1 VRARI
6 GALIAVIISSLA
18 FATLATPNTSQASSP
33 AALPAQN
40 SAPWTEPVNLSTS
53 GGAIDPIVAVA
64 HSNQYLALW
73 WDQIDGA
80 RFSRGAISN
89 TRALW
94 SAPVALPAING
105 GFDRSNINRP
115 IALPPVEPRLEFG
128 ANGVG
133 YLTYKTALS
142 ELYLSTYVNGAFGP
156 PAVLGRSVLAV
167 NSHIDVSNTLALA
180 YVLTD
185 TRVQPAGLYFAKRGS
200 APVLSVI
207 TTSLYFRTA
216 RAEDVQVSLAG
227 DGKGT
232 QIVTWIQSR
241 DDQARYARSTDG
253 GRTWSAPQPIVP
265 RTAQLGLAARVSV
278 GVIPN
283 GEFMM
288 LWRDA
293 SAPGCG
299 FTQSRSNDAGATW
312 TNPERV
318 LGDVGACPADWRL
331 TPNGK
336 DLWLVGT
343 PPRSVGADASIVLA
357 RWDGQAWASAD
368 ADFGS
373 VDPLTRRSRTLACL
387 RASLGLDQLVL
398 IGCDARR
405 DVFAAV
411 NALPL
416 ADVLPAFASAWSS
429 RGTIALPPGEISAIE
444 TAIGRTGA
452 AYGLVGQISTV
463 GGVPNLLS
471 LTQEQQSAWGASS
484 SALQA
489 VNATT
494 GRDQPVAVTLRDPA
508 FVVDSDRMHVVWRG
522 GASGGVFY
530 SRAFLREAASRD
542 GWTAPVLLPAP
553 GPVGG
558 APALVSDP
566 RDDALHALV
575 PVGYNEGRGVYLV
588 SSFDGG
594 ATWAAPVTVFDAKAA
609 GWSAVDEARLIID
622 PRANTLHAFWQRV
635 NSFDRNAPR
644 ELHYARSDD
653 NGATWTTAVRL
664 ADGPMRGV
672 RIAQDASGAL
682 VVAFA
687 RAAPSNVLETPS
699 AAFVLYSRDGGRN
712 WSRADQVP
720 AFGAISGDVALATTD
735 GGALYL
741 GAIGATDN
749 AESQLQ
755 VAAWQDSRFGQPE
768 TLALRQPAS
777 SANALALAVKPQGA
791 LHALVRLDVLQPDG
805 RTRPELRTWVRAID
819 AAKPAALPGAPSRGQ
834 VTTPTPQPTA
844 TVLVLPTPTPRPVS
858 TAAPAITPVTGPN
871 MQLIYGVAAA
881 VLAILAALVV
891 FTLLRRR

>member
-1 VRARI
+1 MRART
-6 GALIAVIISSLA
+6 GALIAFIINLA
-18 FATLATPNTSQASSP
+18 FATVAAPTVSH
-33 AALPAQN
+33 AALRMQD
-40 SAPWTEPVNLSTS
+40 SAPWTESVNLSTS
-53 GGAIDPIVAVA
+53 GGASDPLVAVTN
-64 HSNQYLALW
+64 SNQYMALW

-80 RFSRGAISN
+80 RFSRGTISD
-89 TRALW
+89 TRAVW
-94 SAPVALPAING
+94 SAPVALPAVNG
-105 GFDRSNINRP
+105 GFDRSNISRP
-115 IALPPVEPRLEFG
+115 IVLPPVEPRLEFG

-133 YLTYKTALS
+133 YLTYRNKLN

-156 PAVLGRSVLAV
+156 PVVLGRGVLAV
-167 NSHIDVSNTLALA
+167 NSRVDVSSTLALA

-185 TRVQPAGLYFAKRGS
+185 TRVQPAGLYFAKRG
-200 APVLSVI
+200 PVPVVSVI

-232 QIVTWIQSR
+232 EIVAWIQSR
-241 DDQARYARSTDG
+241 EDQARYARSTDG
-253 GRTWSAPQPIVP
+253 GRTWSEPLPIVP
-265 RTAQLGLAARVSV
+265 RAAQLGLTAHVSV

-299 FTQSRSNDAGATW
+299 FMQSRSNDAGATW

-318 LGDVGACPADWRL
+318 LGEVGACPADWRL

-343 PPRSVGADASIVLA
+343 PSRSVGADASILLA
-357 RWDGQAWASAD
+357 RWDGEAWASAD
-368 ADFGS
+368 IDFGS
-373 VDPLTRRSRTLACL
+373 ADPLTRRSRTLACL

-411 NALPL
+411 NARPL
-416 ADVLPAFASAWSS
+416 EDVLPAFKSAWIS
-429 RGTIALPPGEISAIE
+429 RGAITLPPGSISAIE
-444 TAIGRTGA
+444 TAVGRNGA
-452 AYGLVGQISTV
+452 AYAMVGQITTV
-463 GGVPNLLS
+463 GSTPNLLS
-471 LTQEQQSAWGASS
+471 LTQEQQGIWGASS
-484 SALQA
+484 VALQA
-489 VNATT
+489 VSSQTRN
-494 GRDQPVAVTLRDPA
+494 DQPVSVTLRDPA
-508 FVVDSDRMHVVWRG
+508 FVVDGDQMHAVWRG
-522 GASGGVFY
+522 GASDTVFY
-530 SRAFLREAASRD
+530 SHAFLREAASRD
-542 GWTAPVLLPAP
+542 GWTEPVVLPSL

-558 APALVSDP
+558 APALASDP

-575 PVGYNEGRGVYLV
+575 PVGYNEERGIYLM

-594 ATWAAPVTVFDAKAA
+594 MTWTAPVTVFDAKAA
-609 GWSAVDEARLIID
+609 GWSATDDALLLID

-635 NSFDRNAPR
+635 NSSDRNAPR
-644 ELHYARSDD
+644 ELYYARSED
-653 NGATWTTAVRL
+653 NGLTWKSAIRL
-664 ADGPMRGV
+664 VEGPMRGV
-672 RIAQDASGAL
+672 RVAQDESGAL

-687 RAAPSNVLETPS
+687 RMVPTNAPETPF
-699 AAFVLYSRDGGRN
+699 APFALYSRDGGQN

-834 VTTPTPQPTA
+834 VAAPTPQPTA
-844 TVLVLPTPTPRPVS
+844 TVPVLPTPTPRPVS
-858 TAAPAITPVTGPN
+858 TAAPASAPVTGPN